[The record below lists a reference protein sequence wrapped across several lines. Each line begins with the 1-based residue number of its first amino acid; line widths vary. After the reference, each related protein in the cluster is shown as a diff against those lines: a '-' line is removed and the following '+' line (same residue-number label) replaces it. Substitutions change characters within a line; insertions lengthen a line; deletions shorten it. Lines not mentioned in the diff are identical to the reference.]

1 MKEKGEEEGRKVLD
15 CSAVLRKFWQG
26 QQEVLHVSGMGCLD
40 NSVACS
46 NCLGQPVGSTACG
59 KQLHRGGCDQWGI
72 GGRLPI
78 TLPW

>member
-46 NCLGQPVGSTACG
+46 NCLGQPVGSSYTVVDVTS
-59 KQLHRGGCDQWGI
+59 GG
-72 GGRLPI
+72 
-78 TLPW
+78 